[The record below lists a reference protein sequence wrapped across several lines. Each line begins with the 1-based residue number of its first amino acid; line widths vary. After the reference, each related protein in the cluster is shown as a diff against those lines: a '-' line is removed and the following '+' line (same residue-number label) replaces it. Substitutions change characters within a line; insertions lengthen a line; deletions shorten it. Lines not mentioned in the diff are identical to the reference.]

1 MSLGRKSGLT
11 YPADGFQGR
20 GIDLVYV
27 VDLGGSVVVLAVAD
41 DVDQVVVSE
50 VGDDVG
56 KVRQCP
62 GDKGIWGF
70 QSVSHSSAQ
79 TSPPTKEPDGNL
91 ISSGPYLEKMFLQG
105 SG

>member
-11 YPADGFQGR
+11 YPADGFQGH

-27 VDLGGSVVVLAVAD
+27 VDLGGGVVVLAVAD

-56 KVRQCP
+56 EVRQRP
-62 GDKGIWGF
+62 GDKDPKGF
-70 QSVSHSSAQ
+70 NRNRGA
-79 TSPPTKEPDGNL
+79 
-91 ISSGPYLEKMFLQG
+91 
-105 SG
+105 